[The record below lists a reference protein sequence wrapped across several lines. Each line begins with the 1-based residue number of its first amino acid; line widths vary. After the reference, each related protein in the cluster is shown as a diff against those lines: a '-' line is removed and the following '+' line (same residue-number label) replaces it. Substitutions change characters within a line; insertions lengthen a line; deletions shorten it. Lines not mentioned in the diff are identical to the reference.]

1 MGKSL
6 RCLGTTIQVKAMI
19 AMTTI
24 AQRMRM
30 HLTKILLMNWAQTS
44 LLEKTG
50 RIWNEKLKRMMKSM
64 KTKKDME
71 GTNPLTD
78 PTKIDLHKK
87 VVMDLATTIQ
97 VVETGIRHPKIST
110 VTRIREK
117 ETEIAALEANI
128 TNLQRKEDKKL
139 ILRHNSNSSSY

>member
-1 MGKSL
+1 
-6 RCLGTTIQVKAMI
+6 
-19 AMTTI
+19 
-24 AQRMRM
+24 
-30 HLTKILLMNWAQTS
+30 
-44 LLEKTG
+44 
-50 RIWNEKLKRMMKSM
+50 
-64 KTKKDME
+64 
-71 GTNPLTD
+71 
-78 PTKIDLHKK
+78 
-87 VVMDLATTIQ
+87 MDLAITIQ